1 MVRNFLKLLGLLPY
15 LKWLK
20 ETLFPSEGQR
30 LEKSLAPMRLSF
42 YQQFISKGDLCFD
55 VGANIGNRTG
65 IFLALGAKVIA
76 VEPQKE
82 CAKLLKIRFGNKISL
97 EKCAL
102 GKSEGKGAIYISETS
117 EISSLS
123 KDWISA
129 VSKHRFKDKQW
140 NQTEEVEI
148 STLDK
153 LISLHGVP
161 KFCKIDVEGFEE
173 EVLGGLSQPIPVIS
187 FEYTLPERIVN
198 IKNCLD
204 QLSRLG
210 VFECNFTQGETMRLE
225 LGNWISK
232 EELLIQMEQLSIS
245 SLFGDIYIRFNQLG

>member
-1 MVRNFLKLLGLLPY
+1 MVRFFLKSFGLFYY
-15 LKWLK
+15 LKLIK
-20 ETLFPSEGQR
+20 GRYFPSLEQR
-30 LEKSLAPMRLSF
+30 LEMSLIPMRLSF
-42 YQQFISKGDLCFD
+42 YKQFIVKGDLCFD
-55 VGANIGNRTG
+55 VGANIGNRTE

-82 CAKLLKIRFGNKISL
+82 CAKLLKIRFGNKIRI

-102 GKSEGKGAIYISETS
+102 GKSEGKGSIYISETS

-187 FEYTLPERIVN
+187 FEYTLPERIAN

-204 QLSRLG
+204 QLSMLG

-225 LGNWISK
+225 LSNWISK
-232 EELLIQMEQLSIS
+232 EELLIQMERLSIS
-245 SLFGDIYIRFNQLG
+245 SLFGDIYIRFNQRG